1 VLLTTGQAASE
12 LGMAITTFRR
22 LTRANLIPGT
32 TSRGVRVVVPLEAVQ
47 ELAARSHAPL
57 DRLAV
62 REIAVLRV
70 EPAKPL
76 DSQHARDDGPGTGFS
91 AELDERAVLDRL
103 TGWWRCDAR
112 SIAAGRVLPV
122 TVAGYVVAVLT
133 GLQHWESNGRGRHR
147 FPDMQ
152 LAGYVTDLVSPRIH
166 ITTTTDEDRATAE
179 LLLATRLP
187 SESGG
192 PIAYVSTHHPDPEGS

>member
-1 VLLTTGQAASE
+1 MLLTTGQAAAE

-32 TSRGVRVVVPLEAVQ
+32 TSKGVRVVVPLEAVQ
-47 ELAARSHAPL
+47 ALATRNRAPL
-57 DRLAV
+57 HGLGV

-70 EPAKPL
+70 EPAKPS
-76 DSQHARDDGPGTGFS
+76 DTQHAGDDSPGSGFS
-91 AELDERAVLDRL
+91 ADLDEQAVLHRL
-103 TGWWRCDAR
+103 AGWWRCDAR
-112 SIAAGRVLPV
+112 SVAAGRVIPV

-133 GLQHWESNGRGRHR
+133 GLQHWENNGRGRHR

-152 LAGYVTDLVSPRIH
+152 LAGYVTDLVSPTIH
-166 ITTTTDEDRATAE
+166 VTAMTTEDRNAAE

-192 PIAYVSTHHPDPEGS
+192 PIAYVSTHHPDLEGS

>member
-1 VLLTTGQAASE
+1 MLLTTGQAAAE

-32 TSRGVRVVVPLEAVQ
+32 TSKGVRVVVPLEAVQ
-47 ELAARSHAPL
+47 ALATRNWAPL
-57 DRLAV
+57 HRLAV
-62 REIAVLRV
+62 CEMAVLRV
-70 EPAKPL
+70 EPAKPQDTRNVDV
-76 DSQHARDDGPGTGFS
+76 DSPGTGFS
-91 AELDERAVLDRL
+91 ADLDEQAVLDRL

-112 SIAAGRVLPV
+112 SVAAGRVLPV

-152 LAGYVTDLVSPRIH
+152 LAGYVTDLASPRIH
-166 ITTTTDEDRATAE
+166 ITATTDEDRDAAE

-192 PIAYVSTHHPDPEGS
+192 PIAYVSTHHPDLEGS